1 MKKLFIPLA
10 FFLVLGASLYAGP
23 FGLDFGM
30 TLEQVK
36 SVATID
42 KQSPTLDSIIPYVH
56 WITPAKKS
64 SYFDTYMI
72 EISPQFGL
80 FEIIASGNIIESDE
94 YGEKIRNEFNKVKD
108 IISQTYGPPTNES
121 DYLKSGSIWSEP
133 CDWLTALRKGER
145 VYKTSWS
152 VDDGLSLPAP
162 LGVISLGIHFLY
174 DNECY
179 LELDYQPTWFGDAVK
194 DALNDAQ
201 KEEKS
206 VF

>member
-36 SVATID
+36 SVATIVE
-42 KQSPTLDSIIPYVH
+42 QSPTTPYPYIY

-64 SYFDTYMI
+64 SYFDTYRI
-72 EISPQFGL
+72 VISPQFGL
-80 FEIIASGNIIESDE
+80 FGIMAFGNIIESDE

-108 IISQTYGPPTNES
+108 IISQTYGLPTIES

-133 CDWLTALRKGER
+133 RDWLTALRKEER
-145 VYKTSWS
+145 VYETSWHG
-152 VDDGLSLPAP
+152 DDGLSLPAP
-162 LGVISLGIHFLY
+162 LGSIALKIDFSNSY
-174 DNECY
+174 DNKCY
-179 LELDYQPTWFGDAVK
+179 LGLYYLPTWFNYAFK

>member
-36 SVATID
+36 SVATIV
-42 KQSPTLDSIIPYVH
+42 KQIPTNPYMYL
-56 WITPAKKS
+56 ITPAKKS
-64 SYFDTYMI
+64 SYFDVYEIM
-72 EISPQFGL
+72 ISPQFGL
-80 FEIIASGNIIESDE
+80 FDIMALGNTIESDE

-108 IISQTYGPPTNES
+108 IISQTYGLPTNEF
-121 DYLKSGSIWSEP
+121 DFLKSGSIWSEP
-133 CDWLTALRKGER
+133 RDWLTALRKEER
-145 VYKTSWS
+145 TYAAFWHG
-152 VDDGLSLPAP
+152 DDGLSLPAP
-162 LGVISLGIHFLY
+162 LGSIALKIDFSNSY
-174 DNECY
+174 DNKCY
-179 LELDYQPTWFGDAVK
+179 LVLDYLPTWYK